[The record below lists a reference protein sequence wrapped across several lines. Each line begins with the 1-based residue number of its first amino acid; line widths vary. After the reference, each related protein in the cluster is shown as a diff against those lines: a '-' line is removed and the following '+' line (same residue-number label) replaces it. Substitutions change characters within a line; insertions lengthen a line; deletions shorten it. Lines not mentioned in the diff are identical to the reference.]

1 MKIIS
6 FIYIFALY
14 ILFIPG
20 ILIKNK
26 SLGLLCSFLFSIL
39 LYFTLD
45 TIDGTFKE
53 LLESKTESQ
62 SINVTFKN
70 VAGDSP
76 SNETQTAEYLVDA
89 YSELYNIQANIKE
102 LEKML
107 NSYSGTNQQMNI
119 LQDLYNKIESTYQ
132 RVKVQIQNYD
142 DMETQMKTAQ
152 NEVNNLEVQE
162 SNLQEK
168 YNDCKI
174 KLNTSNASLL
184 EKKIATQKN
193 TTSMLNT
200 NKQSAQLNSNI
211 IKRDG
216 DMLPMET
223 EYDHMKTTCNLREG
237 FGSTIDVYGTNSL
250 VDFQDKTSEKIK
262 VQYDNDITHIPVNY
276 KTGDQ
281 YIKILQSTTPS
292 AMEELELK
300 EKIYNNEGKDKKI
313 SELREK
319 IVNLNNEIYQMQNT
333 LVNYGNRQLE
343 VAELKNKNNSTKLSI
358 TNLQNQ
364 LNICNTSLESNEKF
378 IEEAEKK
385 LQQSKTN
392 ILNAQKEFNTI
403 SQNNVNAIKKY
414 NILQNNIANFNCAT

>member
-76 SNETQTAEYLVDA
+76 SNETEMAQYLVDA
-89 YSELYNIQANIKE
+89 YSELYNIQVKIKE

-107 NSYSGTNQQMNI
+107 DSYSGTNQQMDV

-132 RVKVQIQNYD
+132 RIKVQIQNYD
-142 DMETQMKTAQ
+142 NMESEMKTAQ

-162 SNLQEK
+162 NNLQEK

-174 KLNTSNASLL
+174 KLNSSDASLL
-184 EKKIATQKN
+184 ETKIATQKN
-193 TTSMLNT
+193 TTSILNT
-200 NKQSAQLNSNI
+200 NKQKNQLSSGI
-211 IKRDG
+211 IKMEG
-216 DMLPMET
+216 NMLPMET
-223 EYDHMKTTCNLREG
+223 EYDHMKNTCNLKEG
-237 FGSTIDVYGTNSL
+237 FGASIDVYGTNSL

-281 YIKILQSTTPS
+281 YIKVMQAMSPS
-292 AMEELELK
+292 AMEELKLK
-300 EKIYNNEGKDKKI
+300 EKIYNYEGKDKKI
-313 SELREK
+313 DELKDK
-319 IVNLNNEIYQMQNT
+319 IVKLNSEIYQMQNT

-343 VAELKNKNNSTKLSI
+343 LTELKNKNNSTKLSI

-364 LNICNTSLESNEKF
+364 LNICNSSVESNKKF
-378 IEEAEKK
+378 IENAETE
-385 LQQSKTN
+385 LQESKTN

-403 SQNNVNAIKKY
+403 SENNVNTTKKY
-414 NILQNNIANFNCAT
+414 SLLQNNIANFNCAT

>member
-26 SLGLLCSFLFSIL
+26 SLGLLCSLLFSIL

-162 SNLQEK
+162 SDLQEK
-168 YNDCKI
+168 
-174 KLNTSNASLL
+174 
-184 EKKIATQKN
+184 IA
-193 TTSMLNT
+193 L
-200 NKQSAQLNSNI
+200 
-211 IKRDG
+211 
-216 DMLPMET
+216 
-223 EYDHMKTTCNLREG
+223 
-237 FGSTIDVYGTNSL
+237 
-250 VDFQDKTSEKIK
+250 
-262 VQYDNDITHIPVNY
+262 
-276 KTGDQ
+276 
-281 YIKILQSTTPS
+281 
-292 AMEELELK
+292 
-300 EKIYNNEGKDKKI
+300 
-313 SELREK
+313 
-319 IVNLNNEIYQMQNT
+319 
-333 LVNYGNRQLE
+333 
-343 VAELKNKNNSTKLSI
+343 
-358 TNLQNQ
+358 
-364 LNICNTSLESNEKF
+364 
-378 IEEAEKK
+378 
-385 LQQSKTN
+385 
-392 ILNAQKEFNTI
+392 
-403 SQNNVNAIKKY
+403 
-414 NILQNNIANFNCAT
+414 